1 MIIGVDRGRSH
12 VKAYTSNS
20 TTSSPKQLLY
30 TSFGCRGKYRELSSN
45 EEYEITINGQKY
57 FIGDL
62 AMLEGGTQAFSKDKV
77 SDEINVPL
85 TLAAVALL
93 MNPGDCIV
101 GLVTGLPISD
111 YRDQSA
117 EYASKLRGT
126 WSVEINDKQRQFNI
140 MDVIVFPEACGA
152 AYSLVLDDSGT
163 ARSKPD
169 QLRIIDIG
177 EKTTDFATFSK
188 MRYISD
194 QSTSIPIGVAWARG
208 ETYRRQSGKT
218 DKLPHEITPDAESL
232 HNLAQRIT
240 SEVNKFW
247 RNWDESYLAGGGAEL
262 MDEYF
267 LCPKLSNPQFANAI
281 GYYRVGRNKWK
292 MV

>member
-12 VKAYTSNS
+12 VKAYCSE
-20 TTSSPKQLLY
+20 SPTKQLLY
-30 TSFGCRGKYRELSSN
+30 PSFGCRGKYRELSSN
-45 EEYEITINGQKY
+45 EEYEITINNQKW

-62 AMLEGGTQAFSKDKV
+62 AMMEGGTQAFSKDKAG
-77 SDEINVPL
+77 DEINIPL
-85 TLAAVALL
+85 TIAAVAMLIK
-93 MNPGDCIV
+93 PTDQII

-111 YRDQSA
+111 YREQSA
-117 EYASKLRGT
+117 EYAEKLRGT
-126 WSVEINDKQRQFNI
+126 WSVEFNGKNRNFNI
-140 MDVIVFPEACGA
+140 MDVIIFPEACGA
-152 AYSLVLDDSGT
+152 AYSTILDDSGT

-177 EKTTDFATFSK
+177 EKTTDFATFNK

-218 DKLPHEITPDAESL
+218 DKLPHEITPDEESL
-232 HNLAQRIT
+232 HNLSRRIA
-240 SEVNKFW
+240 SEINKFW

-262 MDEYF
+262 LEDYF
-267 LCPKLSNPQFANAI
+267 LCPKLPNPQFANAV
-281 GYYRVGRNKWK
+281 GYYRVGKTKWK
-292 MV
+292 V